1 MVQTM
6 TPEHPVIKLAA
17 RQDYDAFYEME
28 IAIRELHHCP
38 PFLDL
43 FFITFTGLYEDQVV
57 QAAKRFRDNLRTQ
70 LKTPPY
76 ASHSATLLGPAPC
89 AVAKIN
95 YTYRYRLTLAA
106 KNGKPL
112 RQLLDLSLRAFAK
125 EKQNRGVNAY
135 ADVNSYD

>member
-43 FFITFTGLYEDQVV
+43 FFITVHR
-57 QAAKRFRDNLRTQ
+57 ALR
-70 LKTPPY
+70 
-76 ASHSATLLGPAPC
+76 GPGRAGSK
-89 AVAKIN
+89 AV
-95 YTYRYRLTLAA
+95 
-106 KNGKPL
+106 
-112 RQLLDLSLRAFAK
+112 S
-125 EKQNRGVNAY
+125 
-135 ADVNSYD
+135 

>member
-1 MVQTM
+1 
-6 TPEHPVIKLAA
+6 
-17 RQDYDAFYEME
+17 ME

-89 AVAKIN
+89 AVAENQLHVPLPADAGGEKRK
-95 YTYRYRLTLAA
+95 TAA
-106 KNGKPL
+106 ALHDFN
-112 RQLLDLSLRAFAK
+112 LRAFAK
-125 EKQNRGVNAY
+125 DKQNRGVNAY
-135 ADVNSYD
+135 ASR